1 MADYRGTNGADT
13 LTGGAGH
20 DEIDGLGGADK
31 LFGGAGNDE
40 LDGGSGDDV
49 LDGGVGNDE
58 LEGGSGRDLFV
69 YGAGRDEI
77 DDFSLSD
84 DRIQLA
90 DGLGVTSFSQL
101 IAKGRSVDGG
111 EDTLFDFGGG
121 NTLLL
126 EDVSLG
132 SLKASHFVGLTGG
145 STPTEPSRDG
155 DDTLTGT
162 NQADYIDGRGGND
175 VIRGGRGDDELLG
188 GYGDDQ
194 LHGDRGND
202 EIKGGPGN
210 DILSG
215 GLGNDDLEGGS
226 GHDRLNG
233 GAGRNELHGG
243 RGRDTFVFHEGVTE
257 VEDFQAGFDRLE
269 IDASLGVST
278 FSQFI
283 ARATVTDGGEDLTF
297 RFGAHELTLENVAI
311 ADLSA
316 SDVLFV

>member
-1 MADYRGTNGADT
+1 MANYRGTSAADT
-13 LTGGAGH
+13 LSGGAGH

-31 LFGGAGNDE
+31 LYGRAGNDE
-40 LDGGSGDDV
+40 LDGGAGDDV
-49 LDGGVGNDE
+49 LDGGAGNDE

-77 DDFSLSD
+77 DDFSLGE
-84 DRIQLA
+84 DRIQL
-90 DGLGVTSFSQL
+90 DSGLGVKSFSAL
-101 IAKGRSVDGG
+101 MAKARAVDGG

-132 SLKASHFVGLTGG
+132 QLKAAHFVGLTGG
-145 STPTEPSRDG
+145 VTPPAPSRDG

-162 NQADYIDGRGGND
+162 NRADHLDGGAGND
-175 VIRGGRGDDELLG
+175 VIRGGRGDDDLFGGLG
-188 GYGDDQ
+188 NDWI
-194 LHGDRGND
+194 HGDRGDD
-202 EIKGGPGN
+202 EIEGGAGN
-210 DILSG
+210 DVLIG
-215 GLGNDDLEGGS
+215 GLGNDDLEGGT
-226 GHDRLNG
+226 GHDRLDG
-233 GAGRNELHGG
+233 GSGRNELHGG
-243 RGRDTFVFHEGVTE
+243 RGKDTFIFREGVTE

-269 IDASLGVST
+269 IDASLGVRS
-278 FSQFI
+278 FSQLM
-283 ARATVTDGGEDLTF
+283 ARARVTDGGEDVSF